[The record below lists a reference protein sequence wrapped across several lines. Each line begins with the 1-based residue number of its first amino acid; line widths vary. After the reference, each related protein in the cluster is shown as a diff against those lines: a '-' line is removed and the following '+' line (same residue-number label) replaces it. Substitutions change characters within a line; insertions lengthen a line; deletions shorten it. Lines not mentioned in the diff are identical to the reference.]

1 MEEYGIYHQA
11 FNSILIVTLGYSEQ
25 MHSLSQLFSAK
36 IQDIWKD
43 YNMKNN
49 LRRGEISIKSHKHL
63 IIL

>member
-1 MEEYGIYHQA
+1 M
-11 FNSILIVTLGYSEQ
+11 N
-25 MHSLSQLFSAK
+25 SLSQLFSTK